1 MKLYD
6 GPAPSPLF
14 FFFYLIVYIYV
25 SKCEEHAESLEYIVM
40 THSAHTHL

>member
-6 GPAPSPLF
+6 GPAPSPHF
-14 FFFYLIVYIYV
+14 FSYLIVYIYV
-25 SKCEEHAESLEYIVM
+25 SKCEEHAESLEYVVM